1 MDNASFDQM
10 SALLRAVWPA
20 ISEIDW
26 SEYCTKNV
34 APYDNDGVAKYT
46 GILMHRS
53 GAGCSGASSVAV
65 GFLPYPTRSA
75 VTVAKKV
82 RLILEKGEAR
92 EDCISSMHHRNPEEG
107 FWGGGIRGG
116 NINEAAAGIQPTAC
130 AITGLPE
137 LGDHA
142 LMAHMMYEL
151 GQVDEQRFNCLR
163 ELHICGTKEAMAYV
177 GMKDQQYVD
186 LCRRIYDIVHAGCEK
201 ICLLSFTS

>member
-20 ISEIDW
+20 ISTIDW
-26 SEYCTKNV
+26 LEYCSENV
-34 APYDNDGVAKYT
+34 TPYDNDGVAKYT

-65 GFLPYPTRSA
+65 GFLPYPTKSA

-92 EDCISSMHHRNPEEG
+92 EDCISSMHHRNPEAG
-107 FWGGGIRGG
+107 YWGGGIRGG
-116 NINEAAAGIQPTAC
+116 GIHEAAAGVPPSAC

-137 LGDHA
+137 LGDHI

-151 GQVDEQRFNCLR
+151 GEVDEQRFNCLR

-177 GMKDQQYVD
+177 GMSDQQYVD
-186 LCRRIYDIVHAGCEK
+186 LCRRIHGIVLAAREK
-201 ICLLSFTS
+201 ICLPSVIS